1 MSRHLQNL
9 AGWQLMS
16 ADLCSIQVPKGI
28 SSEVYAMNIKTRRY
42 LAIFVTCTATLAL
55 YGTAAWRVEQL
66 RQLPREYASCNF
78 ERCIPHN
85 ASLNA
90 LR

>member
-1 MSRHLQNL
+1 MLK
-9 AGWQLMS
+9 A
-16 ADLCSIQVPKGI
+16 VPKGI
-28 SSEVYAMNIKTRRY
+28 RSEVNAMNIKTRRY
-42 LAIFVTCTATLAL
+42 LAIFITCATTLAL

-66 RQLPREYASCNF
+66 RQQPREYASCNF

>member
-1 MSRHLQNL
+1 MLKVIPQGRR
-9 AGWQLMS
+9 
-16 ADLCSIQVPKGI
+16 
-28 SSEVYAMNIKTRRY
+28 SEVEHHEHQNKRYA
-42 LAIFVTCTATLAL
+42 AIFITCAATLAL

-66 RQLPREYASCNF
+66 RQLPREYASCNY

-85 ASLNA
+85 ATLNA

>member
-1 MSRHLQNL
+1 MLK
-9 AGWQLMS
+9 A
-16 ADLCSIQVPKGI
+16 VPKGI
-28 SSEVYAMNIKTRRY
+28 RSEVNAMNIKTRRY
-42 LAIFVTCTATLAL
+42 LAIFITCAATLAL

-66 RQLPREYASCNF
+66 RQQPRDFASCNF

>member
-1 MSRHLQNL
+1 MLKV
-9 AGWQLMS
+9 
-16 ADLCSIQVPKGI
+16 IPKGI
-28 SSEVYAMNIKTRRY
+28 RSEVSAMNIRTRRY
-42 LAIFVTCTATLAL
+42 LAIFITCAATLAL

-66 RQLPREYASCNF
+66 RQLPREAASCNF

-85 ASLNA
+85 TTFNA

>member
-1 MSRHLQNL
+1 MLNL
-9 AGWQLMS
+9 
-16 ADLCSIQVPKGI
+16 VPKGI
-28 SSEVYAMNIKTRRY
+28 RSEVNAMNTKTRRY
-42 LAIFVTCTATLAL
+42 LAIFITCAVTLVL

-66 RQLPREYASCNF
+66 RNLPREYASCNF

-85 ASLNA
+85 ATLNA

>member
-1 MSRHLQNL
+1 MLKT
-9 AGWQLMS
+9 
-16 ADLCSIQVPKGI
+16 VPTGI
-28 SSEVYAMNIKTRRY
+28 RSEVTAMNIRTRRY
-42 LAIFVTCTATLAL
+42 LAIFITCAATLAL

-66 RQLPREYASCNF
+66 RQQPRDFASCNF

>member
-1 MSRHLQNL
+1 MIMSTR
-9 AGWQLMS
+9 
-16 ADLCSIQVPKGI
+16 
-28 SSEVYAMNIKTRRY
+28 TRRY
-42 LAIFVTCTATLAL
+42 LAIFVTCAATLAL

-85 ASLNA
+85 ATLNA

>member
-1 MSRHLQNL
+1 MLKL
-9 AGWQLMS
+9 
-16 ADLCSIQVPKGI
+16 VPMGI
-28 SSEVYAMNIKTRRY
+28 RSEVNAMNIKTRRY
-42 LAIFVTCTATLAL
+42 LAIFLTCAATLAL

-66 RQLPREYASCNF
+66 RQLPRDYASCNF

-85 ASLNA
+85 ATLNA

>member
-1 MSRHLQNL
+1 
-9 AGWQLMS
+9 
-16 ADLCSIQVPKGI
+16 
-28 SSEVYAMNIKTRRY
+28 MNIKTRRY
-42 LAIFVTCTATLAL
+42 LAIFITCTATLAL

-66 RQLPREYASCNF
+66 RQQPRDVASCNF

>member
-1 MSRHLQNL
+1 
-9 AGWQLMS
+9 
-16 ADLCSIQVPKGI
+16 
-28 SSEVYAMNIKTRRY
+28 MNIRTRRCF
-42 LAIFVTCTATLAL
+42 AIFITCAATLAL

-66 RQLPREYASCNF
+66 RQLPRDYASCNF

-85 ASLNA
+85 ATLNA

>member
-1 MSRHLQNL
+1 
-9 AGWQLMS
+9 
-16 ADLCSIQVPKGI
+16 
-28 SSEVYAMNIKTRRY
+28 MNTKTKRR

-55 YGTAAWRVEQL
+55 YGTAAYRVEQA
-66 RQLPREYASCNF
+66 RQLPREYASCNS

-85 ASLNA
+85 ATLNA

>member
-1 MSRHLQNL
+1 MLKV
-9 AGWQLMS
+9 
-16 ADLCSIQVPKGI
+16 VPPGI
-28 SSEVYAMNIKTRRY
+28 RSEVTAMNIKTRRR

-55 YGTAAWRVEQL
+55 YGTAAYRVEQA

-78 ERCIPHN
+78 ERCIPHT
-85 ASLNA
+85 ATLNA

>member
-1 MSRHLQNL
+1 MLK
-9 AGWQLMS
+9 A
-16 ADLCSIQVPKGI
+16 VPKGI
-28 SSEVYAMNIKTRRY
+28 RSEVNAMNIKTRRY
-42 LAIFVTCTATLAL
+42 LAIFITCVATLAL

-66 RQLPREYASCNF
+66 RQQPRDFASCNF

-85 ASLNA
+85 ATLNA

>member
-1 MSRHLQNL
+1 MLKV
-9 AGWQLMS
+9 
-16 ADLCSIQVPKGI
+16 IPKGI
-28 SSEVYAMNIKTRRY
+28 RSEVNAMNIRTRRY
-42 LAIFVTCTATLAL
+42 LAIFITCAATLAL

-66 RQLPREYASCNF
+66 RQLPREAASCNF

-85 ASLNA
+85 TTFNA